1 MRTRLLWSLVLPT
14 LVFILTAGPGLAQQP
29 KGDPK
34 DKGALAKRAEAFVEA
49 FHKGDAKALAAFW
62 TPDGD
67 YTDQTG
73 RNLKGRDAI
82 EKAFK
87 GLFAENKGL
96 KLRIDSDALRFVTAD
111 VATENGTTAVIS
123 PDGGPPSRARYTIVH
138 VKKDGQWY
146 LDSVRDAPF
155 APPSNYEHLRGL
167 EWAIGDWAGEVDK
180 GEVERLSVSWAENQN
195 FIHATFNTTIK
206 NISVGSA
213 NQWIGWDPIAKNI
226 RSWIF
231 DATGGFGEGSWTQDG
246 KKWVVK
252 TTSVLQDGKKAAATY
267 VLTPVDADTITLQS
281 RDRTVDGN
289 KIPDTKEVKMKRVE

>member
-1 MRTRLLWSLVLPT
+1 MRTRRLWSLVLPA

-34 DKGALAKRAEAFVEA
+34 DKAALAKKAEAFVEA

-73 RNLKGRDAI
+73 RHLKGREAI
-82 EKAFK
+82 EKTFQ
-87 GLFAENKGL
+87 GFFAENKGL
-96 KLRIDSDALRFVTAD
+96 KLRIDSDSLRFVTAD
-111 VATENGTTAVIS
+111 VAIEEGTTAVFS

-167 EWAIGDWAGEVDK
+167 EWAIGDWAGEGDK
-180 GEVERLSVSWAENQN
+180 GEMERISVSWAENQN

-213 NQWIGWDPIAKNI
+213 HQWIGWDPIGKNI
-226 RSWIF
+226 RSWSF
-231 DATGGFGEGSWTQDG
+231 DATGGFGEGSWTRDG

-267 VLTPVDADTITLQS
+267 VLTPVDGDTITLQS

-289 KIPDTKEVKMKRVE
+289 KVPDTKEVKMKRVK